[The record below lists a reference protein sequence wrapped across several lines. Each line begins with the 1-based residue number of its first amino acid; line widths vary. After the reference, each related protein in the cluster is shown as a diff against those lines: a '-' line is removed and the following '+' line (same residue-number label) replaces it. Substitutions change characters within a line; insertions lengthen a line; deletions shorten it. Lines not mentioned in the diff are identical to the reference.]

1 MCAFCLLLMSAVDAP
16 ARASMGAW
24 DFSMPARTLKD
35 EVEPHPVPPP
45 PTTRMVNDMDPV
57 DLMRKLHREEVWDLQ
72 PRHFH
77 VLVCS

>member
-1 MCAFCLLLMSAVDAP
+1 
-16 ARASMGAW
+16 
-24 DFSMPARTLKD
+24 MPARTLKD